1 MTPCAGSAPV
11 LTRSSSVRRVAC
23 ARSQSCTTLSAAL
36 LPSLSGSPR
45 PAARPRKLLLTLLR
59 AQFAPAVSLQSP

>member
-1 MTPCAGSAPV
+1 MTPCAGIAQV

-23 ARSQSCTTLSAAL
+23 ARSQSRVALSAAL

-45 PAARPRKLLLTLLR
+45 PSERLRKLLLILLR
-59 AQFAPAVSLQSP
+59 SQFEPVLSLQSP